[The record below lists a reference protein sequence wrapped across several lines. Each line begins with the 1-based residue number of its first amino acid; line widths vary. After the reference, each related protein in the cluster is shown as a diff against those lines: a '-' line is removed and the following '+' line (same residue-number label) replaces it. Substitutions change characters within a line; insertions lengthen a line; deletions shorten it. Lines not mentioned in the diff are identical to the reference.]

1 MDRRSRPIDARCRI
15 AGALALALVAAGC
28 GGNSYMVVSS
38 SGAPAT
44 AVTTSGSVY
53 AASSSSSGAFFL
65 FTTLMYM
72 FSSEEMER
80 QAGMPSSVYP
90 GPVPPMDASR
100 KVNAQDCTRPIE
112 DGAAN
117 LMCR

>member
-1 MDRRSRPIDARCRI
+1 MDRRSRPLDARRRI

-28 GGNSYMVVSS
+28 GGNSYVVVSS

-53 AASSSSSGAFFL
+53 ASSSSSTSAFVL
-65 FTTLMYM
+65 FMMLLGMSYSDDM
-72 FSSEEMER
+72 AR

-90 GPVPPMDASR
+90 GPVPPMDESR
-100 KVNAQDCTRPIE
+100 RVNAQDCTKPIE